1 MTGTGLKPAYVEP
14 TDPVVRDVRLNYN
27 LINILISILFFFSL
41 KAFDKLSELGMKE
54 EDEDKIIRLKLFV
67 KQTPQYKLK

>member
-1 MTGTGLKPAYVEP
+1 L
-14 TDPVVRDVRLNYN
+14 
-27 LINILISILFFFSL
+27 L